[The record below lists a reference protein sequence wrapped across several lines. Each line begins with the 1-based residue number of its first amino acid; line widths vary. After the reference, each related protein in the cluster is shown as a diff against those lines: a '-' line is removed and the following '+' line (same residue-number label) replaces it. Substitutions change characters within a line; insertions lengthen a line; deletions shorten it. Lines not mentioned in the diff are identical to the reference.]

1 MSTAGLSAVTL
12 FISPM
17 GWAHL
22 EKCWA
27 GWVTSW
33 NQDWWEKHQQ
43 LQARI
48 YNGAKTVSPVSD
60 VGKVGEPQ
68 INEAIMHFHIIHR
81 VFSDI
86 NSTKVFLVQ
95 SPKVIKIKAKIN
107 QWNLIKLISFCT
119 AKKGINR
126 VKRQSMDWE
135 KTFANNV
142 TYKDLICKIY
152 K

>member
-1 MSTAGLSAVTL
+1 
-12 FISPM
+12 
-17 GWAHL
+17 
-22 EKCWA
+22 
-27 GWVTSW
+27 
-33 NQDWWEKHQQ
+33 
-43 LQARI
+43 
-48 YNGAKTVSPVSD
+48 
-60 VGKVGEPQ
+60 
-68 INEAIMHFHIIHR
+68 MHFHIIHR

-86 NSTKVFLVQ
+86 NSTKVFLVL

-142 TYKDLICKIY
+142 TYKDLISKIY